1 MKELKPSCM
10 AYDTSE
16 KRHSEQHLMI
26 LSARSSMLPPRSS
39 SFSSVTVSGLRAI
52 NKLRRTASSYN
63 DTSLT
68 DSTSSSLHD
77 RRAMSYHGRE
87 NASNS
92 RFKKFSGGY
101 FNDR

>member
-1 MKELKPSCM
+1 MKELKPICM

-26 LSARSSMLPPRSS
+26 LTARSSMLPTRSS
-39 SFSSVTVSGLRAI
+39 SVSSVTVSGLRAI

-87 NASNS
+87 NASNN